1 MEFERRNRVKFNCKE
16 KTGKINLR
24 STGTLDRVKKNH
36 LWIWGSF
43 KMPITNLMDMLNGEL
58 TSESGEQES
67 VLENHVIS
75 QKQDSSADHRA
86 EKMI

>member
-1 MEFERRNRVKFNCKE
+1 
-16 KTGKINLR
+16 
-24 STGTLDRVKKNH
+24 
-36 LWIWGSF
+36 
-43 KMPITNLMDMLNGEL
+43 MPITNLMDMLNGEL

-86 EKMI
+86 QKMI